1 MTDEQRPND
10 HEHHAREDH
19 AREDGHEERSEVDIL
34 RDELRAASERLA
46 ALEADHQACLDKML
60 RARADLE
67 NTRRR
72 HAAELT
78 RAREAGID
86 AVVLPLLAVYDDLA
100 RALQA
105 ADSGDPASIV
115 PGVRSVRDTLERSLE
130 SIGVTRVG
138 DVGEAFDPGQ
148 HEALAVVPAGE
159 GREPGLIAEVF
170 EAGFV
175 RGERLVRPARVVV
188 VDPA

>member
-1 MTDEQRPND
+1 MADEQRRND
-10 HEHHAREDH
+10 EHDDHGREDEH
-19 AREDGHEERSEVDIL
+19 DERSEVDIL
-34 RDELRAASERLA
+34 RDELRAASERLSV
-46 ALEADHQACLDKML
+46 LEADYQACLDKML

-72 HAAELT
+72 HAAEVE

-86 AVVLPLLAVYDDLA
+86 AAVLPVLAVYDDLA

-105 ADSGDPASIV
+105 AESGDPASIV

-130 SIGVTRVG
+130 GIGVTRVG
-138 DVGEAFDPGQ
+138 AVGEAFDPGQ
-148 HEALAVVPAGE
+148 HEALAVVPAAE
-159 GREPGLIAEVF
+159 GRQPGVIAEVF

>member
-10 HEHHAREDH
+10 HERHAREDDH
-19 AREDGHEERSEVDIL
+19 DERSEVDIL

-46 ALEADHQACLDKML
+46 VLEADHQACLDKML

-72 HAAELT
+72 HAAEIA

-86 AVVLPLLAVYDDLA
+86 AVVLPMLAVYDDLA

-105 ADSGDPASIV
+105 ADSADPASIV
-115 PGVRSVRDTLERSLE
+115 PGVRTVRDTLERSLE
-130 SIGVTRVG
+130 GIGVTRVG
-138 DVGEAFDPGQ
+138 NVGEAFDPGH

-159 GREPGLIAEVF
+159 GREPGVIAEVF

>member
-1 MTDEQRPND
+1 VSAVAADQRPNGS
-10 HEHHAREDH
+10 EHHARED
-19 AREDGHEERSEVDIL
+19 ENDERSEVDIL

-46 ALEADHQACLDKML
+46 VLEADYQACLDKML

-72 HAAELT
+72 HAAEIT

-86 AVVLPLLAVYDDLA
+86 AVVLPVLAVYDDLA

-105 ADSGDPASIV
+105 AESGDAASIV

-130 SIGVTRVG
+130 GIGVTRVG
-138 DVGEAFDPGQ
+138 DVGEAFDPGH

-175 RGERLVRPARVVV
+175 RGDRLVRPARVVV

>member
-1 MTDEQRPND
+1 MADEQRRND
-10 HEHHAREDH
+10 EHDDHGREDEH
-19 AREDGHEERSEVDIL
+19 DERSEVDIL

-72 HAAELT
+72 HAAEIT

-86 AVVLPLLAVYDDLA
+86 AVVLPMLAVYDDLE
-100 RALQA
+100 RAIQA
-105 ADSGDPASIV
+105 AESGDPASIV
-115 PGVRSVRDTLERSLE
+115 PGVRSVRDSLERSLE
-130 SIGVTRVG
+130 RIDVVRVG
-138 DVGEAFDPGQ
+138 DVGEAFDPGH

-159 GREPGLIAEVF
+159 GREPGVIAEVY

-175 RGERLVRPARVVV
+175 RGDRLVRPARVVV
-188 VDPA
+188 VDPS

>member
-1 MTDEQRPND
+1 MTGEQRPND
-10 HEHHAREDH
+10 HERQDH
-19 AREDGHEERSEVDIL
+19 EPQDHEGDHDERTEVDIL
-34 RDELRAASERLA
+34 RDELRAAGERLSV
-46 ALEADHQACLDKML
+46 LEADHQACLDKML

-72 HAAELT
+72 HAAEIT

-86 AVVLPLLAVYDDLA
+86 AVVLPVLAVYDDLV

-105 ADSGDPASIV
+105 ADSGDPAGIV
-115 PGVRSVRDTLERSLE
+115 PGVRAVRDTLERSLE
-130 SIGVTRVG
+130 GIGVTRVG
-138 DVGEAFDPGQ
+138 DVGEVFDPAH
-148 HEALAVVPAGE
+148 HEALAVVPVGE
-159 GREPGLIAEVF
+159 GREPGVIAEVF